1 MKTIQGNITS
11 LKNDKTAIVT
21 VSGRQLHPLYKKYVK
36 STKKYAA
43 HNEDMPLELGQ
54 EVIITECRPISK
66 TKKFKVTKIVSS
78 GSFMPGKVQ
87 VEDKK

>member
-43 HNEDMPLELGQ
+43 HYEDMTLELGQ
-54 EVIITECRPISK
+54 EVVITECRPISK

-78 GSFMPGKVQ
+78 GAQ
-87 VEDKK
+87 VDKK

>member
-43 HNEDMPLELGQ
+43 HYEDMALELGQ
-54 EVIITECRPISK
+54 EVVITECRPISK

-78 GSFMPGKVQ
+78 EIQ
-87 VEDKK
+87 VPSGAQVDKK